1 MRRDSE
7 GVLAPPEFLPPS
19 LRGLDPALVIEA
31 LEPHVGDDRKERL
44 YAVLKQRLASLTVLF
59 DAPYDPHNGAAVI
72 RSCDAF
78 GVGRLHVVERQ
89 KSFLFAQSVA
99 RGSERWVEVIKHAR
113 PAEAAAAVKAE
124 GYTLVG
130 AEASGSL
137 TPQDLP
143 NVKKL
148 CLVMGNEHDGI
159 AEELRAACD
168 HHVRVPMR
176 GFVESL
182 NVSVT
187 SAILLAAA
195 VPGREG
201 DLDPAELQRLYARA
215 LYLSVNRAADVIAY
229 KLSSDQEKSRI
240 PSLR

>member
-7 GVLAPPEFLPPS
+7 GVLAPPEFLPAS
-19 LRGLDPALVIEA
+19 LRDLTPAQIVSA
-31 LEPHVGDDRKERL
+31 LEPHVGEVRRERL
-44 YAVLKQRLASLTVLF
+44 MSVLRQRLASVTVLF

-78 GVGRLHVVERQ
+78 GVGTLHVVERQ
-89 KSFLFAQSVA
+89 KSFVLASSVA
-99 RGSERWVEVIKHAR
+99 RGSERWVEVIRHAR
-113 PAEAAAAVKAE
+113 PAQAAAAVKAQ

-137 TPQDLP
+137 TPSDLP
-143 NVKKL
+143 KVEKL

-159 AEELRAACD
+159 AEELRTACD

-195 VPGREG
+195 VVGRQG
-201 DLDPAELQRLYARA
+201 DLNEAELQRLYARA
-215 LYLSVNRAADVIAY
+215 LFVSVSRAEEVVLH
-229 KLSSDQEKSRI
+229 KLSAN
-240 PSLR
+240 

>member
-7 GVLAPPEFLPPS
+7 GVLAPPEFLPVS
-19 LRGLDPALVIEA
+19 LRGQPSSAIIAA
-31 LEPHVGDDRKERL
+31 LEPHVGDDRKARL
-44 YAVLKQRLASLTVLF
+44 LAVIRQRLTSVTVLF

-78 GVGRLHVVERQ
+78 GVGTLHVVERQ
-89 KSFLFAQSVA
+89 KHFVFATSVA
-99 RGSERWVEVIKHAR
+99 RGSERWVEVIKHAQ
-113 PAEAAAAVKAE
+113 PASAAAHLE
-124 GYTLVG
+124 QLGYTLVG
-130 AEASGSL
+130 AEASGTL
-137 TPQDLP
+137 TPHDLCEVP
-143 NVKKL
+143 KL

-168 HHVRVPMR
+168 RHVRVPMR

-195 VPGREG
+195 VQGRPG
-201 DLDPAELQRLYARA
+201 DLPDAEVERLYARA
-215 LYLSVNRAADVIAY
+215 LYYSVARAEEVMHH
-229 KLSSDQEKSRI
+229 KLGT
-240 PSLR
+240 